1 MVHKAREYNRLYSV
15 WEELTQKH
23 GIAAAASHSRLLDIK
38 HGVLLIEAEHPGWI
52 QLLQTKEHKL
62 LQDLQTT
69 FPDIGINGIAF
80 KLGISSMDNAA
91 DGDESKDKTIE
102 NIVAED
108 DAAAVYNIVADNDFS
123 GYENIHSPELVET
136 LKNLEK
142 NILQKNK
149 KPKR

>member
-23 GIAAAASHSRLLDIK
+23 GIAAAASHSRLLEIK

-91 DGDESKDKTIE
+91 DGANNTIE

-108 DAAAVYNIVADNDFS
+108 DAVVFYNTAADNGQS